1 VIRSGVDTLEHT
13 FSGELSADIGEQL
26 DRLKLLAQDTETPQ
40 PIWFEGREFF
50 VQERS
55 IRHYRW
61 HLSNSWVLLH
71 LRRGQFGPSMK
82 CKLTA
87 RGLAEGGVEEYWDEV
102 VAVAHSLGFAPL
114 NLCRLD
120 LAVDFQGWGPTFDEM
135 RNVRCRSTHR
145 PVIPNVDHP
154 ETFYFGK
161 SPKMVRVYNKTV
173 EIEKKHKEWW
183 RTVWRSTGL
192 YTEREP
198 VWRCELELGSE
209 ILKELG
215 CRSVGVALEQLGSIY
230 AWGLEEVSLG
240 APNGD
245 TNRSRWPEDDRWRL
259 LRESFG
265 DAQPL
270 SRVREFAHL
279 LDYHRA
285 MQRHVGTATS
295 LAATLG
301 LSDYTQVAQVLFEG
315 GQMYIDSRETTFAR
329 LVEIKRRRM
338 SE

>member
-245 TNRSRWPEDDRWRL
+245 TNVRAS
-259 LRESFG
+259 
-265 DAQPL
+265 AML
-270 SRVREFAHL
+270 SRSHASENSHTFSTTTAPCSVMSAPLRVSRPL
-279 LDYHRA
+279 LGSVTTPRLHRCSSRA
-285 MQRHVGTATS
+285 GRC
-295 LAATLG
+295 TL
-301 LSDYTQVAQVLFEG
+301 TPE
-315 GQMYIDSRETTFAR
+315 
-329 LVEIKRRRM
+329 RRPSPGWLR
-338 SE
+338 SSAGA